1 MSSDL
6 DRYASFDT
14 MLFDRP
20 AEHVLRVTLN
30 RPEKLNAITPA
41 MDYQLLA
48 LWPAIDADPATRAV
62 IITGAGRGFCAGG
75 EMAEMPTSLS
85 DPLAFFCN
93 YFERARAL
101 VSGIVG
107 LRKPLISAINGPAV
121 GAGLAIALLADISI
135 ASKTAKLIDGH
146 LRLGVAAGDH
156 AAMIWPILCG
166 LAKAKYYLL
175 TNDTL
180 SGEEAERINLVSLAV
195 EPDELTERAVAVAV
209 KLAQSAPTA
218 LRMTKYILNHELRN
232 RQTIFDLSAALEMV
246 GFGSTEANEAIRAF
260 QQCSQPVFS
269 DKIDFW

>member
-85 DPLAFFCN
+85 DPLSFFCN

-101 VSGIVG
+101 VFGIVG

-195 EPDELTERAVAVAV
+195 EPDELTERSVAVAV

-260 QQCSQPVFS
+260 QQRSQPVFS